1 MKIAIAKPDFHASG
15 GFEIVVER
23 IAGGLRTRG
32 HVVDLVQ
39 VDADASPISDLGVSV
54 DERHV
59 ALFRDFFFHLNM
71 VARFER
77 LDLGAYDVVLCTQP
91 PSWAVRHPSKVVL
104 FYHHTRTFYDL
115 FEAIEGVRGH
125 DVALHHLAA
134 FIIRD
139 VDGFY
144 LTPDTPILAGSRR
157 IKQRLA
163 DHNGLAA
170 CVDVFSAGVDDMF
183 FEYAGPISSGSPL
196 CIGRHEFPKRTEL
209 FLHAMLHVTGLEG
222 RLIGSGSFTERLTA
236 LDGWLRLEHA
246 APARGAGPTRSG
258 CHIDDDRL
266 WRDVA
271 IHHPLDGLRAA
282 EATAAERGIH
292 SRVTFLGRLPK
303 NDLLR
308 EYASALCVVCPA
320 FDEDYGLTC
329 LEAMALG
336 KPVIACVDGGGYV
349 ELIDDGVDGF
359 LVEAT
364 GPAIA
369 AAIERLK
376 DPVVAREMGAR
387 GREKAR
393 GYTWPKAIDHVERA
407 LAELLTRARHP

>member
-1 MKIAIAKPDFHASG
+1 MKIAIAKPDFHAAG
-15 GFEIVVER
+15 GFEIVVDR
-23 IAGGLRTRG
+23 IAAGLRARG
-32 HVVDLVQ
+32 HDVDLVQ
-39 VDADASPISDLGVSV
+39 VEAQGSLVSDLGVTV

-71 VARFER
+71 VARFEQ
-77 LDLGAYDVVLCTQP
+77 LDVGAYDVVLCTQP
-91 PSWAVRHPSKVVL
+91 ASWAVRHPKKVIL
-104 FYHHTRTFYDL
+104 FYHHTRVFYDL

-134 FIIRD
+134 FIVRD

-144 LTPDTPILAGSRR
+144 LTPETPVLAGSRR

-163 DHNGLAA
+163 DHNGLDAS
-170 CVDVFSAGVDDMF
+170 VEVFSAGVDEMF
-183 FEYAGPISSGSPL
+183 FDYAGPLSFGLPL

-236 LDGWLRLEHA
+236 LDGWLRFQHA
-246 APARGAGPTRSG
+246 APPRKAGPTRSG
-258 CHIDDDRL
+258 CHVDDDRL

-271 IHHPLDGLRAA
+271 IHHPLDRLRAA
-282 EATAAERGIH
+282 EAAATERGTQP
-292 SRVTFLGRLPK
+292 RVTFLGRLSK
-303 NDLLR
+303 DELVR

-376 DPVVAREMGAR
+376 DPEVARQMGAR

-393 GYTWPKAIDHVERA
+393 AYTWPKAVDHIERA
-407 LAELLTRARHP
+407 LAERLRRP

>member
-1 MKIAIAKPDFHASG
+1 MKIGIAKPDFHAAG
-15 GFEIVVER
+15 GFEIVVDR
-23 IAGGLRTRG
+23 IAAGLRARG
-32 HVVDLVQ
+32 HGVDLVR
-39 VDADASPISDLGVSV
+39 VDTHGSPVSALGVTV

-71 VARFER
+71 VARFEQ
-77 LDLGAYDVVLCTQP
+77 LDVGAYDVVLCTQP
-91 PSWAVRHPSKVVL
+91 ASWAVRHPKKVIL

-134 FIIRD
+134 FIVRD
-139 VDGFY
+139 VDRFY
-144 LTPDTPILAGSRR
+144 LTPETPILAGSRR

-163 DHNGLAA
+163 DHNGLDAN
-170 CVDVFSAGVDDMF
+170 VEVFSAGVDEMF
-183 FEYAGPISSGSPL
+183 FDYAGPVSFGSAL

-222 RLIGSGSFTERLTA
+222 RLLGSGSFTERLTA
-236 LDGWLRLEHA
+236 LDGWLRLQHA
-246 APARGAGPTRSG
+246 APARDAAPTRSG
-258 CHIDDDRL
+258 CHVDDDRL

-271 IHHPLDGLRAA
+271 IHHPLDRLRAA
-282 EATAAERGIH
+282 EAAATERGIQP
-292 SRVTFLGRLPK
+292 RVTFLGRLSK
-303 NDLLR
+303 DELIG

-376 DPVVAREMGAR
+376 DPELARQMGAR

-393 GYTWPKAIDHVERA
+393 AYTWSRAIDQVERA
-407 LAELLTRARHP
+407 LQDRLRRP